1 MILER
6 DTLQIYGIV
15 HMSCLR
21 SQEKVRSSLQDA
33 LDRGE
38 QRRTADQAIDI
49 RYCPHVMFTIAGE
62 SKMLL
67 IADNS

>member
-1 MILER
+1 MILEL

-21 SQEKVRSSLQDA
+21 SQEKVRSSPQDA

-38 QRRTADQAIDI
+38 QLTRLRTYVDL
-49 RYCPHVMFTIAGE
+49 RCCPHVMFTIVGE
-62 SKMLL
+62 SK
-67 IADNS
+67 I